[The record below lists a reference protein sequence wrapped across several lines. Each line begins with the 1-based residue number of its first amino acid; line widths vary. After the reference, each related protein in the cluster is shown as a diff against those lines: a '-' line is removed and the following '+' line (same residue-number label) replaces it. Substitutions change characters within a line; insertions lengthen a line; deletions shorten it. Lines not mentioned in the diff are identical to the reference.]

1 MRTDVRS
8 ADQAASAGRIILL
21 ACLLALLALATA
33 PAARA
38 AEKGLQTDLSWKTT
52 AEEQQRTMQALDGTG
67 VQWIRLDISWRKTER
82 TQGVYDAA
90 ELAMTDH
97 AMDLAEQAGTKIIMA
112 VSETPAWASGST
124 AINTPPRDM
133 ADFANFVHDMTQ
145 RYAGRVA
152 AWEIWNEPNHPR
164 FWSPAP
170 NAAQYAQMLK
180 AAAPAVRRA
189 DPAAK
194 VLFAGLA
201 HNDYP
206 YLEQVYAAEPQIG
219 DYFDVMATHPY
230 TASGQSP
237 AIVDRNADGR
247 MTTKS
252 FLAFEEVR
260 DVMADHGDTKPIWL
274 TEFGWS
280 TNSQVLHPL
289 GGVSEAV
296 QAAHLGLAFEMLAAV
311 PYVEVAIVYNF
322 RNNYWGHDADNW
334 EDQLGLLRTDFSP
347 KPAYAVFSAVNKV
360 TDAPV
365 AVPIPVHAAAPA
377 RVLPV
382 APIPANAPAPS
393 APDSE
398 TPAPSTSTSGDTA
411 TETRMKIKVKRVRR
425 SQRRTSLRVTGRL
438 SAASTGKAGK
448 ARIVVE
454 RRKGNRWTKVRSDRV
469 AVRNGRFGKNLSVS
483 RGARWRIRASYVTST
498 GTTHARPVVMRG

>member
-8 ADQAASAGRIILL
+8 ADQAAGRGRIILL
-21 ACLLALLALATA
+21 ACLLALLALAAA

-82 TQGVYDAA
+82 TQGVYDAG

-133 ADFANFVHDMTQ
+133 ADFASFVQDMTQ

-164 FWSPAP
+164 FWNPAP
-170 NAAQYAQMLK
+170 DAAQYAQMLK

-189 DPAAK
+189 DPSAK

-260 DVMADHGDTKPIWL
+260 DVMAGHGDTKPIWL

-280 TNSQVLHPL
+280 TNSQILHPL

-347 KPAYAVFSAVNKV
+347 KPAYAVFSAVNKP
-360 TDAPV
+360 TDAPL
-365 AVPIPVHAAAPA
+365 AVPVAAHAAAPA
-377 RVLPV
+377 RVLPAV
-382 APIPANAPAPS
+382 SSAAAPGAPASQAPAPRG
-393 APDSE
+393 
-398 TPAPSTSTSGDTA
+398 STSVDSA
-411 TETRMKIKVKRVRR
+411 ARTRVRIRVKRVRR
-425 SQRRTSLRVTGRL
+425 TQRRTSLRVIGRL
-438 SAASTGKAGK
+438 SAASNGRAGK

-454 RRKGNRWTKVRSDRV
+454 RRKGKRWTKVRSSRV
-469 AVRNGRFGKNLSVS
+469 AVRKGRFAKNLSVS
-483 RGARWRIRASYVTST
+483 RGTRWRIRASYATST